1 MTGANEGKS
10 GADADKTGEAP
21 QFEAAELLA
30 LLRRDLQ
37 HIEKELSAFGGE
49 STSPVTKD
57 IASAASDLR
66 EAVGGFLEKA
76 HVAAETASHGVE
88 EQAEKFRDRIERHP
102 MAAVSSAFA
111 LGYFLGRTVFRK
123 GHDAPNS

>member
-1 MTGANEGKS
+1 MTGVDKDKL
-10 GADADKTGEAP
+10 GAPEEKRGDAP

-37 HIEKELSAFGGE
+37 HIEKELSAFNAE

-57 IASAASDLR
+57 VAAAASDLR

-76 HVAAETASHGVE
+76 HVATETASHGIG
-88 EQAEKFRDRIERHP
+88 EQAEKFRERIERHP

-123 GHDAPNS
+123 GHNAPNS